1 MKRQTFLLGIL
12 IVTIALII
20 SCGGIAP
27 TVFLH
32 PEFNFSYIERVAVV
46 PFENVTR
53 DQGAGFR
60 TTRFFMSYL
69 LSREVFEVVE
79 PGEVKRVLEQH
90 GITRTS
96 DLTSQQIIDIGR
108 ELKVQALFL
117 GSVNESSNMH
127 SGSGVNNV
135 VTVVARMV
143 ETDTGTSIWSA
154 THTESGRSFWSSI
167 FGGGEKSQSEVT
179 RNCIKKVLNTLIK

>member
-1 MKRQTFLLGIL
+1 MKRQALLFGIL
-12 IVTIALII
+12 IIAVALMI
-20 SCGGIAP
+20 SCGGMAP

-32 PEFNFSYIERVAVV
+32 PEFNFGYIERVAIV

-96 DLTSQQIIDIGR
+96 DLTSQQVIDIGR

-117 GSVNESSNMH
+117 GSVNESSNLQ
-127 SGSGVNNV
+127 SSSGVNNV

-154 THTESGRSFWSSI
+154 THTETGRSFWSSI

-179 RNCIKKVLNTLIK
+179 RNCVKKVLNTLIK